1 MTKKKTT
8 KKYTTPEPP
17 MYYAMLAPELPITV
31 MDLEEC
37 FTAVPCFGINDL
49 VIDFP
54 GMGLKL
60 GTDPR
65 AIVETNEK
73 NFLIGPGIIF
83 RTDASGNDIPITVD
97 DIHLLQSLMVFKS
110 TTLHAGKYNIPAI
123 QLD

>member
-1 MTKKKTT
+1 MAKKKTT
-8 KKYTTPEPP
+8 KKTTEPV

-37 FTAVPCFGINDL
+37 FTAVPFFGIADL

-65 AIVETNEK
+65 AIVETDEK

-83 RTDASGNDIPITVD
+83 RTDTSGNDIPITVD

>member
-1 MTKKKTT
+1 MAKKQTTKKTT
-8 KKYTTPEPP
+8 AEPV

-37 FTAVPCFGINDL
+37 FTAVPCFGIADL

-73 NFLIGPGIIF
+73 NFLIVPVSFSARMRPATTFPLPWMI
-83 RTDASGNDIPITVD
+83 
-97 DIHLLQSLMVFKS
+97 S
-110 TTLHAGKYNIPAI
+110 TCYSP
-123 QLD
+123 

>member
-1 MTKKKTT
+1 MAKKKTT
-8 KKYTTPEPP
+8 KKTTTEPV

-37 FTAVPCFGINDL
+37 FTAVPCFGIADL

-65 AIVETNEK
+65 DIVETNEK

-83 RTDASGNDIPITVD
+83 RTDATGKDIPITVD

>member
-1 MTKKKTT
+1 MAKKKTT
-8 KKYTTPEPP
+8 KKTTAEPV

-37 FTAVPCFGINDL
+37 FTAVPCFGIADL

-65 AIVETNEK
+65 AIVETDEK
-73 NFLIGPGIIF
+73 SFLIGPGIIF
-83 RTDASGNDIPITVD
+83 RTDATGTDIPITVD

>member
-1 MTKKKTT
+1 MAKKKTT
-8 KKYTTPEPP
+8 KKTTTEPV

-37 FTAVPCFGINDL
+37 FTAVPCFGIADL

-83 RTDASGNDIPITVD
+83 RTDATGKDIPITVY

>member
-1 MTKKKTT
+1 MTKKKNI
-8 KKYTTPEPP
+8 KNKEP

-37 FTAVPCFGINDL
+37 FTAVPCFGIDDL

-60 GTDPR
+60 GT
-65 AIVETNEK
+65 AHHAVVETSEK
-73 NFLIGPGIIF
+73 RFLIGPGIIF
-83 RTDASGNDIPITVD
+83 PTDASGKDVPITVD
-97 DIHLLQSLMVFKS
+97 DIHALQSLMVFKS
-110 TTLHAGKYNIPAI
+110 TTLHCGKYNIPAI

>member
-37 FTAVPCFGINDL
+37 FTAVPCFGIAD
-49 VIDFP
+49 
-54 GMGLKL
+54 LKL

>member
-1 MTKKKTT
+1 MAKKQTTKKTT
-8 KKYTTPEPP
+8 AEPV

-37 FTAVPCFGINDL
+37 FTAVPCFGIADL

-73 NFLIGPGIIF
+73 NFLIVPVSF
-83 RTDASGNDIPITVD
+83 SARMRPA
-97 DIHLLQSLMVFKS
+97 
-110 TTLHAGKYNIPAI
+110 TTFPLPWMISICYSP
-123 QLD
+123 

>member
-8 KKYTTPEPP
+8 KKYSTPP

-37 FTAVPCFGINDL
+37 FTAVPCFGIDDL

-54 GMGLKL
+54 GKSLKI
-60 GTDPR
+60 GTAPH
-65 AIVETNEK
+65 AVVETNEK
-73 NFLIGPGIIF
+73 RFLIGPSIIF

-97 DIHLLQSLMVFKS
+97 DIHALQSLMVFKS
-110 TTLHAGKYNIPAI
+110 TTLHAGKYKIPAI

>member
-1 MTKKKTT
+1 
-8 KKYTTPEPP
+8 

-37 FTAVPCFGINDL
+37 FTAVPCFGIADL

-83 RTDASGNDIPITVD
+83 RTDATGKDIPITVD

>member
-37 FTAVPCFGINDL
+37 FTAVPCFGIADL

-97 DIHLLQSLMVFKS
+97 DMSKTR
-110 TTLHAGKYNIPAI
+110 TTRIFG
-123 QLD
+123 

>member
-1 MTKKKTT
+1 MAKKKTT
-8 KKYTTPEPP
+8 KKTTEPV

-37 FTAVPCFGINDL
+37 FTAVPCCGIADL
-49 VIDFP
+49 VIDYP

-73 NFLIGPGIIF
+73 NFLIGPGMIF
-83 RTDASGNDIPITVD
+83 RTDTSGNDIPITVD

>member
-1 MTKKKTT
+1 MAKKKTT
-8 KKYTTPEPP
+8 KKTTTEPV

-31 MDLEEC
+31 MDFEEC
-37 FTAVPCFGINDL
+37 FTAVPCFGIADL

-65 AIVETNEK
+65 AIVETDEK